1 MAVVTKKV
9 KNRREVHYDTID
21 DLLEDAERLANT
33 EVETVGNWSLGQIL
47 KHLGTAF
54 HVGMD
59 GAPIQPS
66 FIVKAV
72 ARMFLKKRFLTKP
85 LPAGFQLPAT
95 AAKKLVAPD
104 TTTSEEGLD
113 YLKKAIE
120 RWRSDPMRAPNSLFG
135 ELTKEQHD
143 QFELRHAEL
152 HMSFVRPVGEG
163 E

>member
-9 KNRREVHYDTID
+9 TNRREVHYDTID
-21 DLLEDAERLANT
+21 DLLEDAQRLAAS

-54 HVGMD
+54 HIGID
-59 GAPIQPS
+59 GAPLRPS
-66 FIVKAV
+66 WFVRTV

-104 TTTSEEGLD
+104 TTTTEEGLD
-113 YLKKAIE
+113 YLQKAIE
-120 RWRSDPMRAPNSLFG
+120 RWRSDPTRAPNSLFG

-143 QFELRHAEL
+143 EFQLRHAEL
-152 HMSFVRPVGEG
+152 HMSFVRPAGG
-163 E
+163 G